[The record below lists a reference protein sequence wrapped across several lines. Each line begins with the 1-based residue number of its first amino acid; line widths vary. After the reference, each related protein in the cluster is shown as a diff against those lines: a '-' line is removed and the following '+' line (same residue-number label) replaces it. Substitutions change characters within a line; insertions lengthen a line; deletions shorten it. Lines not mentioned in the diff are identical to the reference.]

1 MSSVI
6 AFAGFAG
13 GMALGFAFAAALMAA
28 DRGGRPIYSDW
39 LGRTC
44 WVRPLNGRGEWEEH
58 VVVAVSWKGAVCV
71 RNAENLDGTGYWISK
86 RSVPFRVSFEDVR
99 GRSRG

>member
-13 GMALGFAFAAALMAA
+13 GMTLGVAVAVALMIA
-28 DRGGRPIYSDW
+28 DRGSRSVYSDW

-44 WVRPLNGRGEWEEH
+44 WVRPLSGRGEWEEH

-71 RNAENLDGTGYWISK
+71 RGVDNLDGTGYWISK
-86 RSVPFRVSFEDVR
+86 KSVPFRVSFEDVKEAR
-99 GRSRG
+99 